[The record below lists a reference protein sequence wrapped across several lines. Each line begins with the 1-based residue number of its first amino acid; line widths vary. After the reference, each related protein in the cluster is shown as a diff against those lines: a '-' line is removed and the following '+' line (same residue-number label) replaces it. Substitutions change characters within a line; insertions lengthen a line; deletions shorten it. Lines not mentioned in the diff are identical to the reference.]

1 MSGRAGRLWWLPNA
15 LTLLRFAAIPVLVV
29 VAATASGPTSI
40 TVGLLFGGIA
50 ATDWLDGWL
59 ARRLH
64 AESAFGRIA
73 DPAADRLLNLVGLA
87 AVILLGRLHPAGP
100 LLLIARELLAVG
112 GFLFA
117 LRRGVVLRVDRA
129 GKASSALTMFATGA
143 VLLFA
148 GAWADWLFWLAVV
161 VAVATLVHYAWR
173 ARAQVR
179 GASRA

>member
-1 MSGRAGRLWWLPNA
+1 MTDLASRLWWLPNA

-29 VAATASGPTSI
+29 VAATAEGPTS
-40 TVGLLFGGIA
+40 TAAGLLFGGIA

-87 AVILLGRLHPAGP
+87 AVIVLGRLHPAGP
-100 LLLIARELLAVG
+100 LLLMARELLAVG

-117 LRRGVVLRVDRA
+117 LRRGVVLRVDMA
-129 GKASSALTMFATGA
+129 GKVSSALTMFATGA

-148 GAWADWLFWLAVV
+148 GAWADWLFWVAVI
-161 VAVATLVHYAWR
+161 VAVATLAHYAWR
-173 ARAQVR
+173 ARAEVR
-179 GASRA
+179 GAPRA